1 MILLAGIRME
11 TNEVSDNNKGPTIV
25 IIGGELWRSTMY
37 TNLWYLK
44 YVPHPAAERR
54 IYNAA

>member
-1 MILLAGIRME
+1 ME
-11 TNEVSDNNKGPTIV
+11 TNEISDNNKGPTIV